1 MWGEAWFCLFWLC
14 MLSSLAKPLNLNTS
28 CSTCRSFRWW
38 DNRSVLFDAESPD
51 GTQAMFVIKSSASLL
66 HFANL
71 PVQCRAACDPSIL
84 FPCPYQFADRLRRL
98 HVKKSVQN
106 NPQMKGLGVAMV
118 ESNKLQRELSDLLAV
133 SVKMTSRVSR
143 SHSGVN

>member
-1 MWGEAWFCLFWLC
+1 M
-14 MLSSLAKPLNLNTS
+14 
-28 CSTCRSFRWW
+28 
-38 DNRSVLFDAESPD
+38 
-51 GTQAMFVIKSSASLL
+51 
-66 HFANL
+66 
-71 PVQCRAACDPSIL
+71 
-84 FPCPYQFADRLRRL
+84 
-98 HVKKSVQN
+98 KKSVQK